1 MPIIITPG
9 IILPDGRFLPNSGD
23 GHRKNATRY
32 CEKYPK
38 LDELR
43 LSTSDDADD
52 FMITAGCAI
61 VASYRGKLCFKIAQ
75 DNEEEKMEEMKKEYE
90 KLEEVIIETYW
101 TINPEYKEVLNEI
114 VKNTV
119 KMQISIRRQLQ
130 WKR

>member
-1 MPIIITPG
+1 
-9 IILPDGRFLPNSGD
+9 
-23 GHRKNATRY
+23 
-32 CEKYPK
+32 
-38 LDELR
+38 
-43 LSTSDDADD
+43 
-52 FMITAGCAI
+52 
-61 VASYRGKLCFKIAQ
+61 
-75 DNEEEKMEEMKKEYE
+75 MKKEYE